1 MHRVFTPPS
10 APPPGLEP
18 QSQAVYQRLIDIG
31 RIGGTPLHQFPA
43 PQARAL
49 AEEFNRPWNEDPPA
63 MHTVE
68 ERSLPGPAGNIRVR
82 LYFPNATRP
91 APTLIF
97 LHGGGW
103 VICSLDTH
111 DRLCRRLAEEGGFA
125 VASVDYRM
133 GPEHRFPAATDDC
146 LAAVIWLA
154 RNGGDW
160 GLDTSRLALG
170 GDSAGANLTLATA
183 LALRDA
189 GDSPLRFLALIY
201 GAFDLAYEGESFDR
215 FGGEEYML
223 SMEFL
228 VWFRNNY
235 LNSLAEIA
243 DWRASPLR
251 ARMEGLPPAYVSA
264 AGCDPLRDDA
274 FRLRDK
280 LTAAGVPVTFS
291 DVPGVLHGF
300 MIWTR
305 ELEAAN
311 RECAKIAAA
320 FNETWAGA

>member
-1 MHRVFTPPS
+1 M
-10 APPPGLEP
+10 
-18 QSQAVYQRLIDIG
+18 
-31 RIGGTPLHQFPA
+31 
-43 PQARAL
+43 
-49 AEEFNRPWNEDPPA
+49 
-63 MHTVE
+63 
-68 ERSLPGPAGNIRVR
+68 R
-82 LYFPNATRP
+82 LYFPSQARP

-133 GPEHRFPAATDDC
+133 GPEHRFPACTDDC
-146 LAAVIWLA
+146 LAAVQWLT

-160 GLDTSRLALG
+160 GLDTGRLALG

-183 LALRDA
+183 LALRDL
-189 GDSPLRFLALIY
+189 GESPLKLLALIY
-201 GAFDLAYEGESFDR
+201 GAFDLAFEGGSFDR

-223 SMEFL
+223 STEFM

-235 LNSLAEIA
+235 LNSLDEID

-251 ARMEGLPPAYVSA
+251 ADLAGLPACHLTA
-264 AGCDPLRDDA
+264 AELDPLYDDSV
-274 FRLRDK
+274 RLRDK
-280 LTAAGVPVTFS
+280 LAAAGVPVSFNH
-291 DVPGVLHGF
+291 VAGVMHAF

-305 ELEAAN
+305 ALDAAN
-311 RECAKIAAA
+311 RECTAIAAA
-320 FNETWAGA
+320 CNRAWSR